1 MSLNLQ
7 EKMETLTKQYSQVMQ
22 QVNDGITMKTKL
34 EGALEMTQ
42 QLMDEEKAAENNAVE
57 DKEEAKKVV
66 KEKVK

>member
-1 MSLNLQ
+1 MLNLQ

-22 QVNDGITMKTKL
+22 QVNDGITMKAKL

>member
-22 QVNDGITMKTKL
+22 QVNDGITMKAKL

-66 KEKVK
+66 KAKAK